1 MFELILIPHK
11 EVTSK
16 QLEEIIKI
24 KSKAWPYS
32 FEKQLEW
39 INTNLKETDIHV
51 LLSLNETMLLILI

>member
-11 EVTSK
+11 EVNSS

-32 FEKQLEW
+32 FDRQLEW
-39 INTNLKETDIHV
+39 IRCQFERNRPSCFIVAK
-51 LLSLNETMLLILI
+51 